1 MIALSR
7 NRGGMTSIDILQR
20 IEINDDLSKL
30 ARGGIMLGNFNM
42 RIRKKIDLSNVVQ
55 ITKIYEFVFLIQEMK
70 SVLFSNFYIILQSK
84 V

>member
-42 RIRKKIDLSNVVQ
+42 RIRKKIEIVKCSSNYKD
-55 ITKIYEFVFLIQEMK
+55 I
-70 SVLFSNFYIILQSK
+70 
-84 V
+84 